1 MVTAVTAFQ
10 VLSTILYSA
19 TYLVAAMFFLTQ
31 WQTPPVGSL
40 FGPKVQLLLDMFGIV
55 ASTVLL
61 FGFGLQAGWVD
72 AQGGDHEE
80 FDQSKEH
87 TRDASG
93 MLLFVMV
100 IASAAGD
107 TSNFWMIATACL
119 LGACRLLSKWEY
131 VVLDADG
138 DALDFRGKD
147 LTPREASPMQN
158 FVVTAIL
165 SLVLGNEIDLG
176 TRTIGY
182 PMLGAV
188 AGLQLAIGV
197 YKLVSSESN
206 KGRIQFEATVMS
218 MAHFGIISFYA
229 LQIDAPRTLAT
240 AVAVAV
246 ADGLAN
252 ISTESSRGSDNDK
265 AALLEHLLG
274 AAVSVGSTVI
284 SYILFQE
291 YAVDLTW
298 LSVVSTISLCAAV
311 ARTLTNLTSAFEG
324 KRRQSRLYGYIGNG
338 ATLSLC
344 VAGAIQLVYAIDHE
358 KNLALS
364 VGAVSLAVLNRVAD
378 FFQFPEETE
387 DRFFLPYAS
396 TEHKITADTN
406 GNVLSKEFKAT
417 EYNLYKRVQMVVL
430 LGGAFTC
437 MLMTTIGEGGVQWVE
452 IVVTIGLG
460 IHALSAVLSLFQGCC
475 GEDWFAVSSMEVIR
489 LPVSTLLV
497 GLLSA
502 AADKNTVDLQVL
514 ALSLYIVAD
523 MVGRF
528 FL

>member
-1 MVTAVTAFQ
+1 MVKVFQ

-61 FGFGLQAGWVD
+61 FGFGLQAGWID
-72 AQGGDHEE
+72 AQGDDHEE
-80 FDQSKEH
+80 FDRSKEH

-131 VVLDADG
+131 VVTDER
-138 DALDFRGKD
+138 DALDTRVGGK
-147 LTPREASPMQN
+147 PREASPMQN
-158 FVVTAIL
+158 FVVSAIL

-197 YKLVSSESN
+197 YKLASSKSN

-218 MAHFGIISFYA
+218 MAHFAIISFYA

-252 ISTESSRGSDNDK
+252 ISTESSKDK
-265 AALLEHLLG
+265 EKADAALLQHLLG
-274 AAVSVGSTVI
+274 AAVSAGSTVV

-291 YAVDLTW
+291 YAVDLKW

-311 ARTLTNLTSAFEG
+311 ARTLTNITSAFEG
-324 KRRQSRLYGYIGNG
+324 KRRQTRLYGYIGNG

-344 VAGAIQLVYAIDHE
+344 VAGAIQLVYAVDHK

-378 FFQFPEETE
+378 FFQFPEVIKEKW
-387 DRFFLPYAS
+387 FLPYAS
-396 TEHKITADTN
+396 ETETEK
-406 GNVLSKEFKAT
+406 VT
-417 EYNLYKRVQMVVL
+417 EYNVYKRVQMVGL

-437 MLMTTIGEGGVQWVE
+437 MLMTFGKGVAWVE
-452 IVVTIGLG
+452 ITVTIGLG
-460 IHALSAVLSLFQGCC
+460 VHALSAVFSLFRGCC
-475 GEDWFAVSSMEVIR
+475 ASQVWEWFAISSREVIR

-497 GLLSA
+497 GLLSV
-502 AADKNTVDLQVL
+502 AADTGVALQVL

>member
-1 MVTAVTAFQ
+1 MGKVFQ

-31 WQTPPVGSL
+31 WQTPPVGPKSL
-40 FGPKVQLLLDMFGIV
+40 FGPKVQLLIDMFGIV

-61 FGFGLQAGWVD
+61 FGVGLQAVWVD
-72 AQGGDHEE
+72 AQDENDEE
-80 FDQSKEH
+80 FNLSKEH

-107 TSNFWMIATACL
+107 TGNFWMSATACL

-131 VVLDADG
+131 VVFKDKQGRA
-138 DALDFRGKD
+138 ALDTRD
-147 LTPREASPMQN
+147 TREASPIQN
-158 FVVTAIL
+158 FVVSAIL
-165 SLVLGNEIDLG
+165 ILVLGNEIDLG

-182 PMLGAV
+182 LMLGTV
-188 AGLQLAIGV
+188 AALHVAIGV
-197 YKLVSSESN
+197 YKLASSDSN
-206 KGRIQFEATVMS
+206 LGRIQFEATVMS
-218 MAHFGIISFYA
+218 VAHFAIISFYA

-252 ISTESSRGSDNDK
+252 ISTESSKGEDK
-265 AALLEHLLG
+265 DAPALLEHLLG

-311 ARTLTNLTSAFEG
+311 ARTLTNLTSAFEAFEG
-324 KRRQSRLYGYIGNG
+324 KRRQTRLYGYIGNG

-344 VAGAIQLVYAIDHE
+344 VAGAIQLVYAVDHE

-364 VGAVSLAVLNRVAD
+364 VGAVLLAVLNRVAD
-378 FFQFPEETE
+378 FFQFPEVLP
-387 DRFFLPYAS
+387 DKKWKLPYAS
-396 TEHKITADTN
+396 DNKSNPAYFI
-406 GNVLSKEFKAT
+406 
-417 EYNLYKRVQMVVL
+417 YKRVQMVVL

-452 IVVTIGLG
+452 LMVTIGLG
-460 IHALSAVLSLFQGCC
+460 VHALSAVLSLFQGCIP
-475 GEDWFAVSSMEVIR
+475 DRLAWLAVSSMEVVR

-497 GLLSA
+497 GLLSV